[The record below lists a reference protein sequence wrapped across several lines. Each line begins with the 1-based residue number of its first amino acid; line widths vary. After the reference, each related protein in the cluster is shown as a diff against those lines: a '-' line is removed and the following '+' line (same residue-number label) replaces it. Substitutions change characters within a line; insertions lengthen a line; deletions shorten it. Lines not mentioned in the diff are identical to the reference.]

1 MRGNGLRRNQELQLR
16 ADEMSRYKT
25 SFEQSPS
32 LMLILPCLR
41 GEGYKI
47 TQTPQSDSTSDDDV
61 VQGQFDVC
69 GGVSLRLE
77 Y

>member
-1 MRGNGLRRNQELQLR
+1 MRGNDLRRNQELQLR
-16 ADEMSRYKT
+16 ADEMSRYKI

-41 GEGYKI
+41 GGCKI